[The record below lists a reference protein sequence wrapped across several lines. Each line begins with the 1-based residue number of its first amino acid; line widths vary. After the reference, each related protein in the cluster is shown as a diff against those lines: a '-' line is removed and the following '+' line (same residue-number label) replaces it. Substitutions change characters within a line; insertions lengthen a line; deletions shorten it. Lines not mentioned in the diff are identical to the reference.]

1 MTKRSAIVHVGLE
14 KTGSTAIQ
22 RWLET
27 NSQELIAEGVLIPRS
42 LGFPNHTKL
51 VSACLDDGAVDHI
64 KAYHLFASGHSEA
77 RFRESVFSALDREIA
92 SAGATWRSL
101 VITSE
106 LISSRLSSETEIHRL
121 FDHLAGY
128 VDDIH
133 ILIFLRRQ
141 DQLALS
147 RFSSILRSG
156 HSEFDRLFVDYSPR
170 NFRSLP
176 IDRTVSDDVF
186 FYDFDAILSRFARVP
201 GAKLHVHA
209 YGRTSPLDALMRLL
223 ALEPSSQGHV
233 RERHNTALSAEAQ
246 FVLAC
251 LNAQHPV
258 QFPSGMRNEGFR
270 RLQRRIEH
278 EVKGAPRTIG
288 RDEARQFLLRYHQI
302 NQRVADQYAGGQA
315 LFSDD
320 FDRYPTT
327 VDYSHFPD
335 VLNPVVQHYQSLAGA
350 LPSHEPLRQH
360 WTYRLR
366 RLKSSTVELFRWR
379 G

>member
-1 MTKRSAIVHVGLE
+1 
-14 KTGSTAIQ
+14 
-22 RWLET
+22 
-27 NSQELIAEGVLIPRS
+27 
-42 LGFPNHTKL
+42 
-51 VSACLDDGAVDHI
+51 
-64 KAYHLFASGHSEA
+64 
-77 RFRESVFSALDREIA
+77 
-92 SAGATWRSL
+92 
-101 VITSE
+101 
-106 LISSRLSSETEIHRL
+106 
-121 FDHLAGY
+121 
-128 VDDIH
+128 
-133 ILIFLRRQ
+133 
-141 DQLALS
+141 
-147 RFSSILRSG
+147 
-156 HSEFDRLFVDYSPR
+156 
-170 NFRSLP
+170 
-176 IDRTVSDDVF
+176 VSDDLF

-288 RDEARQFLLRYHQI
+288 RDDARQFLLRYHQI

-366 RLKSSTVELFRWR
+366 RLKSSTVDLFRWR